1 MQWLSTLESYAPA
14 TLKLMPWLPKNGW
27 RASLANVPE
36 LLGMTIL
43 GRELIGLTRIGA
55 DWPTL
60 NPNDISDR
68 KKTDTLLE
76 RVFTEGIGTI
86 AGFGVLQA
94 AQDVTG
100 GLLSTLFKGLHPK
113 QWLESIGNLPASQKQ
128 QVEQALLKTFKVDSL
143 DKVKNPLTHLLYGT
157 KGNLAAFQNHLDNP
171 ELFKAVEAPF
181 KQAFK
186 QVNRA
191 NALLLAVG
199 MAVNVAFTGF
209 FWQKLNDG
217 LVREKVI
224 PGLLNLMGYS
234 KDEEGAEESSLGSS
248 LKGATLAKPGGMPI
262 TLGNDSFLP
271 ADVAASFAPPG
282 LAALSPSLL
291 KTVDTMAR
299 PAVNR
304 LASLNSPPLHFASFS
319 STQPLAVNPWLTP
332 SSLTRPLAMG
342 GV

>member
-1 MQWLSTLESYAPA
+1 MQWLSAMESYAPA

-55 DWPTL
+55 DWPTI
-60 NPNDISDR
+60 NPNEISGR
-68 KKTDTLLE
+68 KKADTVLE
-76 RVFTEGIGTI
+76 RVFTEGFGTV
-86 AGFGVLQA
+86 AGFAVLQA

-100 GLLSTLFKGLHPK
+100 GVLSNVFKGLHPK
-113 QWLESIGNLPASQKQ
+113 QWLESVGNLPLGQKQ
-128 QVEQALLKTFKVDSL
+128 QIEQALLKTFKVDSL

-157 KGNLAAFQNHLDNP
+157 KGNLSAFQTHLDNP

-191 NALLLAVG
+191 NALLLVAG

-217 LVREKVI
+217 VVREKVI
-224 PGLLNLMGYS
+224 PGLLNLMGFP
-234 KDEEGAEESSLGSS
+234 KDVDEATKKAEVGSS
-248 LKGATLAKPGGMPI
+248 LEGASMARPVTLSE
-262 TLGNDSFLP
+262 DSFLP
-271 ADVAASFAPPG
+271 VNAAKTLTPT
-282 LAALSPSLL
+282 ALSVLSPPLL
-291 KTVDTMAR
+291 KTVDSMSSLAR
-299 PAVNR
+299 PTMSR
-304 LASLNSPPLHFASFS
+304 LSSSLNTPSLHFASFS
-319 STQPLAVNPWLTP
+319 SPQLNAPNPWLGARSIP
-332 SSLTRPLAMG
+332 SLAMG